1 MICLNSTLS
10 PQELL
15 LGDLIK
21 SFMDVLSVG
30 FVTMKA
36 TLIIWDKFLISSS
49 KGIPDGLVAL
59 ALIFNM
65 IKSELLKAENI
76 PQLISAFKEKSL
88 VANEYD
94 FYLQLFNFYKDEDLD
109 QLDQS

>member
-1 MICLNSTLS
+1 MLNLNTTLS

-21 SFMDVLSVG
+21 TFMDVLSVG

-49 KGIPDGLVAL
+49 KGAPDGLVAL
-59 ALIFNM
+59 ALLFNM
-65 IKSELLKAENI
+65 LK
-76 PQLISAFKEKSL
+76 
-88 VANEYD
+88 
-94 FYLQLFNFYKDEDLD
+94 
-109 QLDQS
+109 

>member
-1 MICLNSTLS
+1 MINLNTALS

-49 KGIPDGLVAL
+49 KGVSDGLVAL
-59 ALIFNM
+59 ALLFN
-65 IKSELLKAENI
+65 LLK
-76 PQLISAFKEKSL
+76 
-88 VANEYD
+88 
-94 FYLQLFNFYKDEDLD
+94 
-109 QLDQS
+109 

>member
-1 MICLNSTLS
+1 MINLNTTLS

-36 TLIIWDKFLISSS
+36 TLIIWDKFIIS
-49 KGIPDGLVAL
+49 
-59 ALIFNM
+59 
-65 IKSELLKAENI
+65 
-76 PQLISAFKEKSL
+76 
-88 VANEYD
+88 
-94 FYLQLFNFYKDEDLD
+94 
-109 QLDQS
+109 

>member
-1 MICLNSTLS
+1 MLNLNTTLS

-30 FVTMKA
+30 FVPMKA

-49 KGIPDGLVAL
+49 KGVPDGLVAL
-59 ALIFNM
+59 ALLFN
-65 IKSELLKAENI
+65 LLK
-76 PQLISAFKEKSL
+76 
-88 VANEYD
+88 
-94 FYLQLFNFYKDEDLD
+94 
-109 QLDQS
+109 